1 MTTPKGYRRADLVDA
16 WRRYLPPS
24 AESPPQPP
32 QAPQPSPEAG
42 FTAAVVAAV
51 SDVAASVAD
60 DIETTGA
67 KNTSKT
73 GPVADVADVTDFP
86 DDGAEDPPGLSR
98 RTIDQLARETTE
110 WAYARRNTT
119 IEPADIEADIRR
131 RLFASGVFPESIE
144 AELERVMQVVF
155 SV

>member
-1 MTTPKGYRRADLVDA
+1 MA
-16 WRRYLPPS
+16 
-24 AESPPQPP
+24 
-32 QAPQPSPEAG
+32 AG
-42 FTAAVVAAV
+42 

-60 DIETTGA
+60 DIEPTGT
-67 KNTSKT
+67 KNTSKP
-73 GPVADVADVTDFP
+73 GPVSDVSDVSDFP
-86 DDGAEDPPGLSR
+86 GDGAEEAPGLSR
-98 RTIDQLARETTE
+98 RAIDQLARETTD

-131 RLFASGVFPESIE
+131 RLSASGVFPESIE